1 MTKILEINKLSAGYG
16 PLRVLHEI
24 DLSLDRGERIGLV
37 GLNGHGKTTLIRAI
51 THMTEWQSGS
61 IKFCGNEIGGTR
73 SFGAGRRTA
82 KLVKMGIS
90 VAPQGDAIFHGLT
103 VKQHLNCGAFTKEA
117 WKEKEQRLDK
127 IFGFLFSLKKLEHS
141 LVGKLSGG
149 ERRMVSIGRMLMVDA
164 KLYLIDEPTNGLAPK
179 IYSSLLNAI
188 WSLNLND
195 RSMIIAEQNVN
206 LLSKHVDRIIG
217 IYAGKL
223 RGEVGHVE
231 LK

>member
-1 MTKILEINKLSAGYG
+1 MSKILEIHKLSAGYG

-24 DLSLDRGERIGLV
+24 DLSLNKGERIGLV

-51 THMTEWQSGS
+51 THMTEWQQGS
-61 IKFCGNEIGGTR
+61 IIFNGIEIGGNR

-82 KLVKMGIS
+82 SIVKKGIS
-90 VAPQGDAIFHGLT
+90 VAPQGDAIFPGLT
-103 VKQHLNCGAFTKEA
+103 VRQHLNCGAFSKTA
-117 WKEKEQRLDK
+117 WNEKENRIQK
-127 IFGFLFSLKKLEHS
+127 IFEIFPPLKKLEHA

-149 ERRMVSIGRMLMVDA
+149 ERRMVSIGRMLMEEA
-164 KLYLIDEPTNGLAPK
+164 KLYLIDEPTLGLAPK

-188 WSLNLND
+188 WSLNLNNS
-195 RSMIIAEQNVN
+195 SMIIAEQNVG
-206 LLSKHVDRIIG
+206 LLSKNVDRLIG

>member
-1 MTKILEINKLSAGYG
+1 MYK
-16 PLRVLHEI
+16 R
-24 DLSLDRGERIGLV
+24 
-37 GLNGHGKTTLIRAI
+37 
-51 THMTEWQSGS
+51 Q
-61 IKFCGNEIGGTR
+61 
-73 SFGAGRRTA
+73 
-82 KLVKMGIS
+82 
-90 VAPQGDAIFHGLT
+90 
-103 VKQHLNCGAFTKEA
+103 A
-117 WKEKEQRLDK
+117 WKEKEQRIDK
-127 IFGFLFSLKKLEHS
+127 IFEIFPPLKKLEHS

>member
-1 MTKILEINKLSAGYG
+1 
-16 PLRVLHEI
+16 
-24 DLSLDRGERIGLV
+24 
-37 GLNGHGKTTLIRAI
+37 
-51 THMTEWQSGS
+51 
-61 IKFCGNEIGGTR
+61 
-73 SFGAGRRTA
+73 
-82 KLVKMGIS
+82 
-90 VAPQGDAIFHGLT
+90 
-103 VKQHLNCGAFTKEA
+103 
-117 WKEKEQRLDK
+117 
-127 IFGFLFSLKKLEHS
+127 
-141 LVGKLSGG
+141 
-149 ERRMVSIGRMLMVDA
+149 MVSIGRMLMVDA

>member
-1 MTKILEINKLSAGYG
+1 MSKILEIHKLSAGYG

-24 DLSLDRGERIGLV
+24 DLSLNKGERIGLV

-51 THMTEWQSGS
+51 THMTEWQQGS
-61 IKFCGNEIGGTR
+61 IIFNGIEIGGNR

-82 KLVKMGIS
+82 SIVRKGIS
-90 VAPQGDAIFHGLT
+90 VAPQGDAIFPGLT
-103 VKQHLNCGAFTKEA
+103 VRQHLNCGAFSKTA
-117 WKEKEQRLDK
+117 WNEKENRIQK
-127 IFGFLFSLKKLEHS
+127 IFEIFPPLKKLEHA

-149 ERRMVSIGRMLMVDA
+149 ERRMVSIGRMLMEEA
-164 KLYLIDEPTNGLAPK
+164 KLYLIDEPTLGLAPK

-188 WSLNLND
+188 WSLNLNNS
-195 RSMIIAEQNVN
+195 SMIIAEQNVG
-206 LLSKHVDRIIG
+206 LLSKNVDRLIG